1 MWVNFSS
8 SGDKTIE
15 MPLNKI
21 QKLISI
27 INSHISHQFT
37 KLLKTKNKIIHSPSI
52 FSSHWVNRINNS
64 DVDIVHLHWFQHEM
78 LSIADIAKIKK
89 PIVWTLHDMGV
100 LWSRTLYNMIKDG

>member
-1 MWVNFSS
+1 MKIIHINHSDLNGGAARAAYRIHKALLTQDVKSKMWVNFSS

-37 KLLKTKNKIIHSPSI
+37 KLLK
-52 FSSHWVNRINNS
+52 R
-64 DVDIVHLHWFQHEM
+64 
-78 LSIADIAKIKK
+78 KIK
-89 PIVWTLHDMGV
+89 
-100 LWSRTLYNMIKDG
+100 